1 MHFRLLGRTRA
12 AIAFGLATLA
22 YRQIYTDH
30 ASAIGS
36 HPITSIHEKL
46 LCLPEV
52 EAMVVQV
59 ANIAGFESLNVIA
72 DAKVY
77 RPYLGAG
84 VGGWGYV
91 SKTAPMET

>member
-30 ASAIGS
+30 TSAIGS
-36 HPITSIHEKL
+36 HPITLIHQKL
-46 LCLPEV
+46 RLCLPEA
-52 EAMVVQV
+52 EAIVVQV
-59 ANIAGFESLNVIA
+59 AKVDGFESLNVIA

-84 VGGWGYV
+84 IGGWGM
-91 SKTAPMET
+91 SQKMHQ